1 MTMTRDQVARLFAH
15 LETGDADAFFAAV
28 ADDVSWTVMGT
39 HPLAGEY
46 RSKGEFV
53 SHTFGR
59 LNKVLREGVLLRV
72 THLIVQD
79 DWAVVEL
86 EALSTALNG
95 KPFANRYCWVC
106 RFSGETIVEV
116 RAYLDS
122 ALVAQ
127 LLEQNEPLGRQ
138 GLETEPAGS

>member
-1 MTMTRDQVARLFAH
+1 MAPTSGRVRELFAH
-15 LETGDADAFFAAV
+15 LESGEADAFFAHV
-28 ADDVSWTVMGT
+28 ADDVEWTVMGT

-46 RSKGEFV
+46 HSKAEFRA
-53 SHTFGR
+53 STFAR

-72 THLIVQD
+72 THLIVQGES
-79 DWAVVEL
+79 AVVEL

-95 KPFANRYCWVC
+95 MPFANRYCWVC
-106 RFSGETIVEV
+106 RFAGETIVEV

-127 LLEQNEPLGRQ
+127 LLAENEAP
-138 GLETEPAGS
+138 T